1 MGDYIREVETGKI
14 AVGDFDKGKLEY
26 LVVHDYGKQNNIKAD
41 FLGLT
46 KDIEGVDHTTLMPL
60 HEKMVATIS
69 TQYGCSMDCK
79 FCDVPRVGKGINASY
94 EDLKNQIIR
103 AINLYPDIGATKRF
117 NLHYARMGEPTFNFN
132 VLEVTFDLLKIIRP
146 YIGRSFT
153 HPVVSTMMPK
163 NNKKLM
169 EFLNIWTIDLKNEI
183 FRGSAGLQLSIN
195 STDDKQR
202 EWLFSGNSLSL
213 EEVAEIGRH
222 LIDPVGRKYT
232 LNFAL
237 SDTSIIDA
245 SKLKKMFNPNK
256 FIVKITP
263 LHNTTACNENDLKTS
278 KGYTSFTPYQKVEEE
293 LKNEGF
299 DVIVFIPSFEEE
311 SGKITCGNLILSEGL

>member
-1 MGDYIREVETGKI
+1 MKDYIRDTDTGKI
-14 AVGDFDKGKLEY
+14 AIGEFDKGKLEY
-26 LVVHDYGKQNNIKAD
+26 LVVHDYGQQNNIKAD

-60 HEKMVATIS
+60 QEKMVATIS
-69 TQYGCSMDCK
+69 TQYGCSMNCK
-79 FCDVPRVGKGINASY
+79 FCDVPKVGKGVNATY
-94 EDLKNQIIR
+94 EDLKSQIVK
-103 AINLYPDIGATKRF
+103 AINLYPEVGSTKRF

-132 VLEVTFDLLKIIRP
+132 VLKISFDLLKIIRP

-153 HPVVSTMMPK
+153 HPVVSTMLPRA
-163 NNKKLM
+163 NKRLM
-169 EFLNIWTIDLKNEI
+169 EFLNVWTIDLKNEV
-183 FRGSAGLQLSIN
+183 FRGSAGLQFSIN

-202 EWLFSGNSLSL
+202 EFLFSGNSLPL
-213 EEVAEIGRH
+213 KDVAEIGRY

-237 SDTSIIDA
+237 SDDSIIDPVLLR
-245 SKLKKMFNPNK
+245 KLFNPKK

-263 LHNTTACNENDLKTS
+263 LHNTTACDSNNLKTTG
-278 KGYTSFTPYQKVEEE
+278 GYNTYTPYKEIEEK

-299 DVIVFIPSFEEE
+299 DVLVFIPSLEEE
-311 SGKITCGNLILSEGL
+311 AGKITCGNLILSEGL